1 VMLIT
6 WSLADARSKAC
17 PPRCARHHHPV
28 PRSGKERMR
37 RLMDVVEHGRVDP
50 TTFLTHTFSLNEI
63 KEVYELFGK
72 RAEGLIKVAHQAV
85 KRATE

>member
-1 VMLIT
+1 MLIT
-6 WSLADARSKAC
+6 WSLADAWSKAF

-63 KEVYELFGK
+63 KEVYELSASARK
-72 RAEGLIKVAHQAV
+72 AWIKVAHQAV
-85 KRATE
+85 KRAAE